1 MCIRDSSIII
11 FQGEKGLPGSNGG
24 PGPNGPI
31 GDPGRTGKSGKRGP
45 SGGMVKYDFS
55 LFIII
60 SFFLQKYWKGCQI
73 LHQIRVVYKYIIFCR
88 N

>member
-1 MCIRDSSIII
+1 MFSPGFATNNSAFLLIF

-45 SGGMVKYDFS
+45 SGGMVYH
-55 LFIII
+55 
-60 SFFLQKYWKGCQI
+60 C
-73 LHQIRVVYKYIIFCR
+73 IFH
-88 N
+88 NYS